1 MHETETD
8 SVIDRLR
15 TLVEQHYV
23 FPDAAAAISA
33 RLADAAAGYPADP
46 AALAAAVT
54 ADLQAV
60 NGDLHLRLL
69 HHAEPQPERAEQD
82 EAAEYAAMA
91 DWAERT
97 CGGIAGA
104 RRLPGDVGLL
114 EIQPLIFPA
123 ELVGDVYAAAL
134 TLLAPTRALIV
145 DLRGCLGGEPSA
157 VALLMSYLWDHE
169 PVELTGTY
177 ERATDRIRQAWT
189 SAHVPGRRFGRTKPL
204 YVLTGPATF
213 SGGEALA
220 YDVQQSGR
228 GTLVGERTRGGA
240 HPREAFRL
248 HPHLEATI
256 PVARAVHPATGAHWE
271 GTGVLPDLPVPA
283 GEALPAAYRAALEQV
298 AATDGP
304 SAAEARTALSN
315 GAFLT
320 PSV

>member
-1 MHETETD
+1 MQKSEPAIL
-8 SVIDRLR
+8 IDRLR
-15 TLVEQHYV
+15 DLVEQHYV
-23 FPDAAAAISA
+23 FPDAAADISR
-33 RLADAAAGYPADP
+33 RLAGAAGGYPADP

-69 HHAEPQPERAEQD
+69 HHEQPLPERAEQD

-97 CGGIAGA
+97 CGGVAGA

-114 EIQPLIFPA
+114 DIRPLIFPA
-123 ELVGDVYAAAL
+123 VLVGDVYAAAM

-169 PVELTGTY
+169 PVQLTGTF
-177 ERATDRIRQAWT
+177 ERATGQVRQAWT
-189 SAHVPGRRFGRTKPL
+189 LAHVPGRRYGRTKPL

-228 GTLVGERTRGGA
+228 GTVVGGRTRGGA

-256 PVARAVHPATGAHWE
+256 PVARAVHPVTGTNWE
-271 GTGVLPDLPVPA
+271 GTGVTPDVAVPA
-283 GEALPAAYRAALEQV
+283 DEALPTAYRAALARV
-298 AATDGP
+298 AAGDGP
-304 SAAEARTALSN
+304 SAAEAQAALDA
-315 GAFLT
+315 GAPL
-320 PSV
+320 